1 MLIKSYCEDTTIKKK
16 KIYIILIL
24 VICIIIVYRFL
35 INDIKYI
42 KYHKI
47 QNHIENEAGNQI
59 YIEDYFWIDGLPE
72 CIGIIFFDGSIGY
85 LRDQNLREIE
95 IQELS
100 VPVVGDIDLDYYSSQ
115 KGGWFYND
123 EKSLYFYDVEEE
135 KEYELYRSET
145 EEEMKTTYN
154 WEYRIMYFQLCGEK
168 IYIYE
173 EITATTY
180 CGRLV
185 IYNMEK
191 NEYEIFEKGLAAFDI
206 SDDGKRLVYSCV
218 SYTGIA
224 YQWDISEYNLDTDEI
239 ISNYKSTS
247 MNRYIFYKTNSY
259 EIYTITDDASGKP
272 FNMRRVIKDT
282 FLAFKVGELQRSEEL
297 LQIQ

>member
-100 VPVVGDIDLDYYSSQ
+100 VPVVGDIDLDYYCML
-115 KGGWFYND
+115 YN
-123 EKSLYFYDVEEE
+123 
-135 KEYELYRSET
+135 
-145 EEEMKTTYN
+145 
-154 WEYRIMYFQLCGEK
+154 
-168 IYIYE
+168 
-173 EITATTY
+173 
-180 CGRLV
+180 
-185 IYNMEK
+185 
-191 NEYEIFEKGLAAFDI
+191 
-206 SDDGKRLVYSCV
+206 
-218 SYTGIA
+218 
-224 YQWDISEYNLDTDEI
+224 
-239 ISNYKSTS
+239 
-247 MNRYIFYKTNSY
+247 
-259 EIYTITDDASGKP
+259 
-272 FNMRRVIKDT
+272 
-282 FLAFKVGELQRSEEL
+282 
-297 LQIQ
+297 